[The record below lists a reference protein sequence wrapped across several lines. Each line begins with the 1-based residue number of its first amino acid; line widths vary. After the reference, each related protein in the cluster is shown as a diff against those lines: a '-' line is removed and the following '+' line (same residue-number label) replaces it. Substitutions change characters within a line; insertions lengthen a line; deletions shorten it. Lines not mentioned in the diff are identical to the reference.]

1 MTELPT
7 PDPTKLAVAR
17 IVDKYVTA
25 MLEDLDELHDDG
37 VSDDDILTA
46 LRKGGYGQEADLY
59 HEWLQD
65 SVPPRR
71 VAEDGDPEGPGA
83 VTDPPSD
90 SYVRFEELLNE
101 TNESPAEHSITYN
114 WTERERLMYSCR
126 ATVNR
131 EHFQWWL
138 QKNVDSIVTPEE
150 ADAGDLVDYLEANPG
165 ASTDERRWP
174 ADQSEVDIF
183 DLKVVEPNE

>member
-7 PDPTKLAVAR
+7 PEQMKLAIAR
-17 IVDKYVTA
+17 IVDKHVTA
-25 MLEDLDELHDDG
+25 MLEDLDELHEDG
-37 VSDDDILTA
+37 IPDDDILAA

-71 VAEDGDPEGPGA
+71 VAEDGDPEGPGGY

-90 SYVRFEELLNE
+90 SYVRFEELMNE
-101 TNESPAEHSITYN
+101 ARTARSITYN

-126 ATVNR
+126 ATVDR
-131 EHFQWWL
+131 ENFQRWL
-138 QKNVDSIVTPEE
+138 QENVDSIVTPEE
-150 ADAGDLVDYLEANPG
+150 ASGEDLVDYLEANPG
-165 ASTDERRWP
+165 ASSDERRWP
-174 ADQSEVDIF
+174 ADESEVDIF